1 MSSSDRFDRFSTWSS
16 DKAGGAIAFTI
27 AVVIVVIWAP
37 TFFIIRSVDTWQL
50 IINTLTTIITF
61 GMVFLIQHAQ
71 KKFELAVNV
80 KLDALIG
87 ATPGAS
93 DRLKRIEEETESA
106 IRRAREEE
114 AS

>member
-1 MSSSDRFDRFSTWSS
+1 MVKREGWRCCRFHHSGS
-16 DKAGGAIAFTI
+16 
-27 AVVIVVIWAP
+27 
-37 TFFIIRSVDTWQL
+37 DTWQL

-93 DRLKRIEEETESA
+93 DRLKRIEEESESA
-106 IRRAREEE
+106 IKRARDEE
-114 AS
+114 S